1 VRPTF
6 ADIPGVLARGEDTA
20 GLVNDFWERG
30 RYIDEPAT
38 SFHLRRRVARATV
51 IIYVSMSD
59 IPIEITHDQH
69 AVRRQ
74 KLADMRAGGFDPF
87 RAHFETTHFSNDAI
101 KSQVDGQDNT
111 VVVAVAGRL
120 VIIRDMGKS
129 QFVKI
134 LDQQGQIQLYVKKD
148 VVGDEAYAAFKKLDI
163 GDIIGAKGTLFKTK
177 TGEVTVRVESSTLVA
192 KALRPLPEKWHGLSD
207 PETIYR
213 QRYLDVIMNA
223 ESRARLMLRSRLV
236 SHTRRFLEER
246 SFLEVETP
254 VLESTAGGAAARPF
268 VTHHNA
274 LDVDFFLRI
283 ATELRLKRML
293 VGGFDRVFEIGRI
306 FRNEGVSRRHN
317 PEFTMLE
324 VYQAYSDY
332 RGMMTLI
339 RELLISL
346 IREVVRPADG
356 SLKIKHAASGV
367 DIDFGGEWREV
378 RYKDLIREATG
389 DGDWFTRSKEEK
401 IAGAEK
407 LGLGVNPAWEE
418 FEITNEIF
426 SKKIEPTL
434 IQPTF
439 VTHLPKELCP
449 LAKITLD
456 DPTTIDVFELTIGG
470 MEVAPAYSEQ
480 NDPDVQRAMF
490 EAQAGEEKHTIDH
503 DFLLALEH
511 GMPPAGGMG
520 VGIDRLCI
528 LLTGAESIRDVIL
541 FPQLRPGS

>member
-1 VRPTF
+1 
-6 ADIPGVLARGEDTA
+6 
-20 GLVNDFWERG
+20 
-30 RYIDEPAT
+30 
-38 SFHLRRRVARATV
+38 
-51 IIYVSMSD
+51 MSD
-59 IPIEITHDQH
+59 IPQDITHDQH

-87 RAHFETTHFSNDAI
+87 RANVATTHFSADA
-101 KSQVDGQDNT
+101 KALYVDGQDYATT
-111 VVVAVAGRL
+111 VTAAGRL
-120 VIIRDMGKS
+120 VTFRVQGGS
-129 QFVKI
+129 SFVKI
-134 LDQQGQIQLYVKKD
+134 QDQQGQIQLYFRKD
-148 VVGDEAYAAFKKLDI
+148 VLGEERYGVFKKQLDL
-163 GDIIGAKGTLFKTK
+163 GDIIGVTGALFKTK
-177 TGEVTVRVESSTLVA
+177 TGEITVRVDSFVLVS
-192 KALRPLPEKWHGLSD
+192 KALRPLPEKFHGLSD
-207 PETIYR
+207 PEAIYR
-213 QRYLDVIMNA
+213 QRYLDVIMNQ
-223 ESRARLMLRSRLV
+223 ESRARLMLRSRVV
-236 SHTRRFLEER
+236 SHIRRFLEDR
-246 SFLEVETP
+246 KFIEVETP
-254 VLESTAGGAAARPF
+254 VLEGTAGGAAARPF

-324 VYQAYSDY
+324 VYEAYSDY

-339 RELLISL
+339 RDMLTTL
-346 IREVVRPADG
+346 VRDVIKPADG
-356 SLKIKHAASGV
+356 SLRIRHAASGQE
-367 DIDFGGEWREV
+367 IDFGGEWREV
-378 RYKDLIREATG
+378 RYKDLIKEATG
-389 DGDWFTRSKEEK
+389 DAEWFTRSKADK

-407 LGLGVNPAWEE
+407 LGVNVNPAWEE

-439 VTHLPKELCP
+439 ITHLPRELCP
-449 LAKITLD
+449 LAKLNAE
-456 DPTTIDVFELTIGG
+456 DPSVLDVFELTIGG

-480 NDPDVQRAMF
+480 NDPDVQREMF
-490 EAQAGEEKHTIDH
+490 EKQAGEEKQNIDQ

-541 FPQLRPGS
+541 FPQLRPGAA

>member
-1 VRPTF
+1 MRGDARNFRLPRPGRRLTV
-6 ADIPGVLARGEDTA
+6 PG
-20 GLVNDFWERG
+20 
-30 RYIDEPAT
+30 
-38 SFHLRRRVARATV
+38 
-51 IIYVSMSD
+51 YVSMSD
-59 IPIEITHDQH
+59 LPTDISHDQH

-74 KLADMRAGGFDPF
+74 KLAEMRAAGSDPF
-87 RAHFETTHFSNDAI
+87 RANVATTHFSGDAL
-101 KSQVDGQDNT
+101 KAYVDGQENT
-111 VVVAVAGRL
+111 VQVTVAGRL
-120 VIIRDMGKS
+120 VVIRDMGKS

-148 VVGDEAYAAFKKLDI
+148 VVGEAAYLAFKKLDL
-163 GDIIGAKGTLFKTK
+163 GDIVGATGTLFKTK
-177 TGEVTVRVESSTLVA
+177 TGEVTVRVDSYVLVA

-207 PETIYR
+207 PETVYR
-213 QRYLDVIMNA
+213 QRYLDVIVNP
-223 ESRARLMLRSRLV
+223 ESRARLMLRSKVV
-236 SHTRRFLEER
+236 SHVRRFLEDR
-246 SFLEVETP
+246 QFLEVETP
-254 VLESTAGGAAARPF
+254 VLEATAGGAAARPF

-339 RELLISL
+339 RDLMTSL
-346 IREVVRPADG
+346 VRDVIKPADG
-356 SLKIKHAASGV
+356 SLKIKHAASGQ

-378 RYKDLIREATG
+378 KYKDLIREATG
-389 DGDWFTRSKEEK
+389 DADWFARSKAEK
-401 IAGAEK
+401 IAKAEAM
-407 LGLGVNPAWEE
+407 GLGINPAWEE

-426 SKKIEPTL
+426 SKRIEPTL

-449 LAKITLD
+449 LAKITPD

-480 NDPDVQRAMF
+480 NDPDVQRQMF
-490 EAQAGEEKHTIDH
+490 EAQAGEEKQNIDH

-541 FPQLRPGS
+541 FPQLRPGA

>member
-1 VRPTF
+1 MRLPR
-6 ADIPGVLARGEDTA
+6 AGA
-20 GLVNDFWERG
+20 GLSVRG
-30 RYIDEPAT
+30 
-38 SFHLRRRVARATV
+38 
-51 IIYVSMSD
+51 SMSD
-59 IPIEITHDQH
+59 IPQDITHDQH

-74 KLADMRAGGFDPF
+74 KLADMRAAGFDPF
-87 RAHFETTHFSNDAI
+87 RAEFAPTHFSADA
-101 KSQVDGQDNT
+101 KALYVDGQDYAVN
-111 VVVAVAGRL
+111 VSVAGRL
-120 VIIRDMGKS
+120 VTFRVQGGS
-129 QFVKI
+129 SFVKVQ
-134 LDQQGQIQLYVKKD
+134 DQQGQIQLYFRKD
-148 VVGDEAYAAFKKLDI
+148 VLGEERYTVFKKQLDL
-163 GDIIGAKGTLFKTK
+163 GDIIGVTGTLFKTK
-177 TGEVTVRVESSTLVA
+177 TGEVTVRVDAFTLVS
-192 KALRPLPEKWHGLSD
+192 KALRPLPEKFHGLSD
-207 PETIYR
+207 PEQVYR
-213 QRYLDVIMNA
+213 QRYLDVIVNQ
-223 ESRARLMLRSRLV
+223 ESRARLMLRSRVV
-236 SHTRRFLEER
+236 SHIRRFLEER
-246 SFLEVETP
+246 KFIEVETP
-254 VLESTAGGAAARPF
+254 VLEATAGGAAARPF

-324 VYQAYSDY
+324 VYEAYSDY

-339 RELLISL
+339 RDMLTTL
-346 IREVVRPADG
+346 VRDVIKPADG
-356 SLKIKHAASGV
+356 SLKIKHAASGQE
-367 DIDFGGEWREV
+367 IDFGGEWREV
-378 RYKDLIREATG
+378 RYKDLIVEATG
-389 DGDWFTRSKEEK
+389 DAEWFARSKAAK

-439 VTHLPKELCP
+439 ITHLPKELCP
-449 LAKITLD
+449 LAKLNKE
-456 DPTTIDVFELTIGG
+456 DPSVLDVFELTIGG
-470 MEVAPAYSEQ
+470 MEIAPAYSEQ
-480 NDPDVQRAMF
+480 NDPDVQREMF
-490 EAQAGEEKHTIDH
+490 EKQAGEEKQNIDQ

-541 FPQLRPGS
+541 FPQLRPGSA

>member
-1 VRPTF
+1 
-6 ADIPGVLARGEDTA
+6 
-20 GLVNDFWERG
+20 
-30 RYIDEPAT
+30 
-38 SFHLRRRVARATV
+38 
-51 IIYVSMSD
+51 MSD
-59 IPIEITHDQH
+59 ILPDISHDQH

-74 KLADMRAGGFDPF
+74 KLADLRATGVDPF
-87 RAHFETTHFSNDAI
+87 RATFATTHFSGDAV
-101 KSQVDGQDNT
+101 KAHVEGQDNT
-111 VVVAVAGRL
+111 VTVAVAGRL
-120 VIIRDMGKS
+120 VVIRDMGKS

-148 VVGDEAYAAFKKLDI
+148 VVGDDAYAGFKKLDL

-177 TGEVTVRVESSTLVA
+177 TGEITVRIESLVLLA

-207 PETIYR
+207 PEQVYR
-213 QRYLDVIMNA
+213 QRYLDVIVNP
-223 ESRARLMLRSRLV
+223 ESRTRLMLRPKIV
-236 SHTRRFLEER
+236 SYIRRFLEDR
-246 SFLEVETP
+246 KFIEVETP
-254 VLESTAGGAAARPF
+254 VLEATAGGAAARPF
-268 VTHHNA
+268 VTHHNT
-274 LDVDFFLRI
+274 LGVDFYLRI

-324 VYQAYSDY
+324 VYEAYSDY

-339 RELLISL
+339 KDLLTTL
-346 IREVVRPADG
+346 CRDVLG
-356 SLKIKHAASGV
+356 TMKIKHAQSGQE
-367 DIDFGGEWREV
+367 IYFGGEWREV
-378 RYKDLIREATG
+378 RYKDLIKEATG
-389 DGDWFTRSKEEK
+389 DADWFARPKAEK
-401 IAGAEK
+401 IAKAEA

-470 MEVAPAYSEQ
+470 MEIAPAYSEQ
-480 NDPDVQRAMF
+480 NDPDVQRSMF
-490 EAQAGEEKHTIDH
+490 EQQAGEEKQSIDY

-541 FPQLRPGS
+541 FPQLRPGA

>member
-1 VRPTF
+1 
-6 ADIPGVLARGEDTA
+6 
-20 GLVNDFWERG
+20 
-30 RYIDEPAT
+30 
-38 SFHLRRRVARATV
+38 
-51 IIYVSMSD
+51 MSD
-59 IPIEITHDQH
+59 LHHDISHDQH

-74 KLADMRAGGFDPF
+74 KLAEMRAAGTDPF
-87 RAHFETTHFSNDAI
+87 RANFATTHFSGDAL
-101 KSQVDGQDNT
+101 KAYVEGQDNT
-111 VVVAVAGRL
+111 VTVAVAGRL
-120 VIIRDMGKS
+120 VTIRDMGKS

-134 LDQQGQIQLYVKKD
+134 LDQLGQIQLYVKKD
-148 VVGDEAYAAFKKLDI
+148 VVGDAAYAAFKQLDL

-177 TGEVTVRVESSTLVA
+177 TGEVTVRVESTTLVA

-207 PETIYR
+207 PEQVYR
-213 QRYLDVIMNA
+213 QRYLDLIVNA

-236 SHTRRFLEER
+236 SHIRRFLEER
-246 SFLEVETP
+246 QFIEAETP

-274 LDVDFFLRI
+274 LGADFFLRI
-283 ATELRLKRML
+283 ATELRLKRLL

-306 FRNEGVSRRHN
+306 FRNEGVSRKHN

-339 RELLISL
+339 RDLLTSL
-346 IREVVRPADG
+346 VRDVVRPADG
-356 SLKIKHAASGV
+356 SLKIKHAASGQ
-367 DIDFGGEWREV
+367 DIDFGGEWCEV
-378 RYKDLIREATG
+378 RYKDLIKQATG
-389 DGDWFTRSKEEK
+389 DAEWFKCSKAEK
-401 IAGAEK
+401 IAAAEK
-407 LGLGVNPAWEE
+407 LGLLLHPDWEE

-426 SKKIEPTL
+426 AKKIEPTL

-439 VTHLPKELCP
+439 ITHLPKELCP
-449 LAKITLD
+449 LAKITAD
-456 DPTTIDVFELTIGG
+456 DPTTIDVFELIIGG
-470 MEVAPAYSEQ
+470 MEIAPAYSEQ
-480 NDPDVQRAMF
+480 NDPDEQRRMF
-490 EAQAGEEKHTIDH
+490 EAQAGEEKQNIDH

-541 FPQLRPGS
+541 FPQLKPGG

>member
-1 VRPTF
+1 MT
-6 ADIPGVLARGEDTA
+6 DIPQD
-20 GLVNDFWERG
+20 
-30 RYIDEPAT
+30 
-38 SFHLRRRVARATV
+38 
-51 IIYVSMSD
+51 
-59 IPIEITHDQH
+59 ITHDQH

-74 KLADMRAGGFDPF
+74 KLADLRASGFDPF
-87 RAHFETTHFSNDAI
+87 RANVETTHFSSDA
-101 KSQVDGQDNT
+101 KALYVDGQDYA
-111 VVVAVAGRL
+111 VPVKVAGRL
-120 VIIRDMGKS
+120 VTFRVQGGS
-129 QFVKI
+129 SFVKI
-134 LDQQGQIQLYVKKD
+134 QDQQGQIQLYFRRD
-148 VVGDEAYAAFKKLDI
+148 VLGEERYGVFKKSLDL
-163 GDIIGAKGTLFKTK
+163 GDIIGVTGALFKTK
-177 TGEVTVRVESSTLVA
+177 TGEVTVRVDLFTLVS
-192 KALRPLPEKWHGLSD
+192 KALRPLPEKFHGLSD
-207 PETIYR
+207 PEQVYR
-213 QRYLDVIMNA
+213 QRYLDVIVNA
-223 ESRARLMLRSRLV
+223 ESRARLQLRSRAV
-236 SHTRRFLEER
+236 SHIRRFLEDR
-246 SFLEVETP
+246 KFIEVETP

-274 LDVDFFLRI
+274 LGVDFFLRI

-339 RELLISL
+339 RDMLTSL
-346 IREVVRPADG
+346 VRDVVRPADG
-356 SLKIKHAASGV
+356 SLKIKHAASGQE
-367 DIDFGGEWREV
+367 IDFGGEWREV
-378 RYKDLIREATG
+378 RYKDLIKAVTG
-389 DGDWFTRSKEEK
+389 DADWFGRSK
-401 IAGAEK
+401 AEK
-407 LGLGVNPAWEE
+407 MAKAEAMGLSIHPGWEE

-449 LAKITLD
+449 LAKLNAE
-456 DPTTIDVFELTIGG
+456 DPSVLDVFELTIGG

-480 NDPDVQRAMF
+480 NDPDVQREMF
-490 EAQAGEEKHTIDH
+490 EQQAGEEKQNIDH

-541 FPQLRPGS
+541 FPQLRPGNA